1 MTTDKA
7 DAADALLEGGDS
19 PTERRCTFMHLL
31 LTLFSGLNDEA
42 LHMLY
47 KAAKP
52 AILEKEGAVQKKAY
66 RVLLQVHPSSN
77 RAALA
82 APLSLH
88 SSNTICLHSGMTSVH
103 ILPRQG
109 LQRAVSYTYTP
120 SPGEHD

>member
-1 MTTDKA
+1 MTTDAA

-31 LTLFSGLNDEA
+31 LTLFSGLNEEA

-66 RVLLQVHPSSN
+66 RVLLQVYTHTVCLVGQRSAWREQEHQTAGESIQTHT
-77 RAALA
+77 ALFTVPP
-82 APLSLH
+82 PL
-88 SSNTICLHSGMTSVH
+88 CLIQHC
-103 ILPRQG
+103 
-109 LQRAVSYTYTP
+109 
-120 SPGEHD
+120 